1 MPDIKLLAPDEWL
14 WLQNIRLAAL
24 QDSPHAFLATYE
36 QEKGYDEGQWR
47 AEFSRGDWY
56 ISVVDGKAVSLL
68 GATSETEMPPHERYI
83 EYLWV
88 SPECR
93 RSGIARSILINVID
107 RLRGSGVRTVYLWV
121 LDGNEVAI
129 QLYETVGFVGT
140 NHRQDLPE
148 HPARGEERMRLDLS
162 GWLGIGASR

>member
-36 QEKGYDEGQWR
+36 QEKRYVEAQWR
-47 AEFSRGDWY
+47 AEFARGDWY
-56 ISVVDGKAVSLL
+56 VIVHDDEPVSLL
-68 GATSETEMPPHERYI
+68 GATREPAMPAHERYI

-88 SPECR
+88 SRRRR
-93 RSGIARSILINVID
+93 RSGIARSMLTSVID

-129 QLYETVGFVGT
+129 QLYEKVGFVST
-140 NHRQDLPE
+140 NHRLSLPE

-162 GWLGIGASR
+162 GWPDIGASR

>member
-1 MPDIKLLAPDEWL
+1 MPDIKLLAPDEWF

-56 ISVVDGKAVSLL
+56 TSVLDGRPVSLL
-68 GATSETEMPPHERYI
+68 GATSEPEMPPHERYI

-88 SPECR
+88 SSECR
-93 RSGIARSILINVID
+93 RSGIARNMLTTVID
-107 RLRGSGVRTVYLWV
+107 RLQDSGVRTVYLWV

-129 QLYETVGFVGT
+129 QLYEKVGFVST
-140 NHRQDLPE
+140 NHRLSLPE

-162 GWLGIGASR
+162 GWPDIEASR

>member
-14 WLQNIRLAAL
+14 WLKNIRLAAL

-36 QEKGYDEGQWR
+36 GEKGYEERQWR
-47 AEFSRGDWY
+47 AEFSRGDWFTG
-56 ISVVDGKAVSLL
+56 VLDGRPVSLL
-68 GATSETEMPPHERYI
+68 GATSEPETPPDERYI

-93 RSGIARSILINVID
+93 HSGIARSMLTTVID
-107 RLRGSGVRTVYLWV
+107 RLQGSGVRTVYLWV

-129 QLYETVGFVGT
+129 QLYEKVGFVST
-140 NHRQDLPE
+140 NHRLSLPE

-162 GWLGIGASR
+162 GWPDIEASR

>member
-1 MPDIKLLAPDEWL
+1 MPDIKLLAPDEWF

-47 AEFSRGDWY
+47 AEFRRGDWY
-56 ISVVDGKAVSLL
+56 TSVVDGRPVSLL
-68 GATSETEMPPHERYI
+68 GATSEPEMPPHERYI

-88 SPECR
+88 SSER
-93 RSGIARSILINVID
+93 RRAGIARSMLTTVID
-107 RLRGSGVRTVYLWV
+107 RLQDSGVRTVYLWV

-129 QLYETVGFVGT
+129 QLYEKIGFVST
-140 NHRQDLPE
+140 NHRLPLPE

-162 GWLGIGASR
+162 GWPGTGPSG